1 MTLNQIRY
9 FILLLIL
16 PAISFGQDP
25 LPEGGEEMV
34 SKDQARLFRDK
45 KRTESLFFDA
55 NKAKI
60 TDNPGQAFELFREV
74 VETDPGYDAAWYE
87 LGLLYYKQRD
97 MRNSILHIS
106 KAYEINPENKWYA
119 ITLASL
125 YSQNSQFNEALAI
138 YERLH
143 QKDPEDRTN
152 AIELANLYLKV
163 NKPNDALKIFDEI
176 ETREGVSEEIS
187 LRKHHIYLASGK
199 KKKALDEIEKL
210 AGANE
215 WDSRIQSLL
224 AEFYMMN
231 GMDEKALETY
241 EKILKIEPDNPYIN
255 ISLADFYRKQGD
267 LKKSTQALKKGF
279 SNQYLDAS
287 TKMQILSTYYSQT
300 GNYDGIDD
308 DILEISGIL
317 MEQHPYDPQVI
328 ALRAQLLAMREIYPE
343 SLSLFKK
350 VSELDP
356 GKYEVWEN
364 ILRITALMEKYDSL
378 IIASNEVIALFP
390 VQPMPYY
397 FQAVGNIMQNNYEDA
412 LSTLNTG
419 IKLVFNNNSLM
430 ADFYS
435 MTGDALYKLKRNNE
449 AYTAYDNALRFNPD
463 NALVLNNY
471 AYYLSLEGN
480 NLDKAERM
488 AVKAN
493 ELSPENPTYL
503 DTYAWVLYKKGQY
516 EDSRLI
522 MEKVLNLE
530 PNASGTE
537 LEHYGDILF
546 KLNKTE
552 EAMIWWKK
560 ASEADGD
567 TSEFL
572 PQKIKDGK
580 LYE

>member
-1 MTLNQIRY
+1 MKLNHII
-9 FILLLIL
+9 FTLLLI
-16 PAISFGQDP
+16 IISFFSFGQDP
-25 LPEGGEEMV
+25 LPEGGEELV
-34 SKDQARLFRDK
+34 SKDKARLFRDK

-60 TDNPGQAFELFREV
+60 TDNPGQALQLFGEV
-74 VETDPGYDAAWYE
+74 VDLDPNFDAAWYE

-97 MRNSILHIS
+97 IRNSILNIS
-106 KAYEINPENKWYA
+106 KAYNLNPDNKWYA

-125 YSQNSQFNEALAI
+125 YSQNSQFDEAIVI
-138 YERLH
+138 YEQLYK
-143 QKDPEDRTN
+143 KDSDDRSN

-163 NKPNDALKIFDEI
+163 NKPNDALKIYDEI
-176 ETREGVSEEIS
+176 ELREGVSEEIS
-187 LRKHHIYLASGK
+187 LRKHHIYLAAGK
-199 KKKALDEIEKL
+199 KKKALYEIEKL
-210 AGANE
+210 ASENE

-231 GMDEKALETY
+231 GMENQALETY

-255 ISLADFYRKQGD
+255 ISLADFYRKQGN

-300 GNYDGIDD
+300 GNYEGIDD
-308 DILEISGIL
+308 DILEISEIL
-317 MEQHPYDPQVI
+317 IEQHPFDSQVI
-328 ALRAQLLAMREIYPE
+328 ALRAQLLAMRERYPE

-364 ILRITALMEKYDSL
+364 ILRITALMENYDSL
-378 IIASNEVIALFP
+378 IIQSNEVIGLFP

-397 FQAVGNIMQNNYEDA
+397 FNAVGCIMVNKYDEA
-412 LSTLNTG
+412 LSSLNTG
-419 IKLVFNNNSLM
+419 IKLVFNNNNLM
-430 ADFYS
+430 AEFYS

-449 AYTAYDNALRFNPD
+449 AYSAYESALRYNPE

-471 AYYLSLEGN
+471 AYYLSLDGTD
-480 NLDKAERM
+480 LQKAESM

-503 DTYAWVLYKKGQY
+503 DTYAWVLYKKGDY
-516 EDSRLI
+516 EDAKNI
-522 MEKVLNLE
+522 MEKALQLD
-530 PNASGTE
+530 PDASGTE
-537 LEHYGDILF
+537 FEHYGDILY
-546 KLNKTE
+546 KLNKSD
-552 EAMIWWKK
+552 EAINWWKK
-560 ASEADGD
+560 ASEAGD
-567 TSEFL
+567 ASEFL
-572 PQKIKDGK
+572 PLKIKDGK